1 LKHTEQ
7 VLENE
12 PVSRSSLG
20 DSNNTIIM
28 EEIDRKFTAL
38 LVQNQTM
45 NEVDSVG
52 NLIPLR
58 GLPKLF
64 RSSSGINVPSMNMNQ
79 MDEAIQLCQLIG
91 LTKDRLI
98 ECGGSQCAVMI
109 MNLLGGSRRIH
120 PKNEYPFPT
129 VVVLVSDS
137 QKGAFGLSAA
147 RHLANHEVK
156 VHVFQLGDLLREDI
170 RKELQLFRST
180 SGKLSHGFKDIS
192 YYDDNPVDMIVDAL
206 FDSNIPSILQLFLP
220 FQMYLDW
227 ANSHAVPVLSLD
239 YPSGVHGSHGG
250 ILLPLLGEQTEDQP
264 MNRMLCP
271 KWIACLGLPKSGLL
285 ILCEVLPLLASSQ
298 FFLIDIGIP
307 SLILKKLGVLTP
319 TGLSPYLSDRFL
331 IPLELHSVLP
341 MKLSP

>member
-1 LKHTEQ
+1 MEERLANINRPRHLKHTER
-7 VLENE
+7 VLDKELM
-12 PVSRSSLG
+12 SRSSLG
-20 DSNNTIIM
+20 DSNNTIM

-45 NEVDSVG
+45 NEVEPVG

-64 RSSSGINVPSMNMNQ
+64 RSSSGINIPSMSMNQ

-98 ECGGSQCAVMI
+98 ECGGNQCAAMI
-109 MNLLGGSRRIH
+109 MHLLGGGRRIH
-120 PKNEYPFPT
+120 PKNEYQLPT
-129 VVVLVSDS
+129 VVFLVSDS

-156 VHVFQLGDLLREDI
+156 VHVFQIGDLLREDI

-180 SGKLSHGFKDIS
+180 SGKLSHGFKDTA

-206 FDSNIPSILQLFLP
+206 FDSSIPSTTQLLIP
-220 FQMYLDW
+220 FQTYLDW
-227 ANSHAVPVLSLD
+227 TNSHAVPLLSLD

-250 ILLPLLGEQTEDQP
+250 VILAP
-264 MNRMLCP
+264 R
-271 KWIACLGLPKSGLL
+271 
-285 ILCEVLPLLASSQ
+285 
-298 FFLIDIGIP
+298 
-307 SLILKKLGVLTP
+307 
-319 TGLSPYLSDRFL
+319 
-331 IPLELHSVLP
+331 
-341 MKLSP
+341 